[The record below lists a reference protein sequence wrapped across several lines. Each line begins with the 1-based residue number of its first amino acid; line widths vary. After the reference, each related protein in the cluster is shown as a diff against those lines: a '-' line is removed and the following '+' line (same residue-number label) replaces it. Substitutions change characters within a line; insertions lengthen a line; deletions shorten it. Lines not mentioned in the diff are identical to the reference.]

1 MTACPDCRGQG
12 SVIDDPYPDCQGT
25 GQAAERDKVTIRI
38 PPGIPEETIL
48 RLPGRGTPSPAAG
61 GEPGDAYV
69 IIRTAAD
76 PHFTR
81 AGAELRH
88 DLHITVPDA
97 ALGST
102 AAVPAAPDGRLR
114 VTVPPVTQPG
124 AVVRITGRGLPRY
137 GQHGRGDLNVRVI
150 VDIPRQL
157 SPPEQRLYEQL
168 RALEQAPSQRA
179 DPAA

>member
-1 MTACPDCRGQG
+1 
-12 SVIDDPYPDCQGT
+12 
-25 GQAAERDKVTIRI
+25 
-38 PPGIPEETIL
+38 
-48 RLPGRGTPSPAAG
+48 
-61 GEPGDAYV
+61 V
-69 IIRTAAD
+69 IIRTETD

-81 AGAELRH
+81 AGADLWH

-124 AVVRITGRGLPRY
+124 AVVRITGRGLPRHA
-137 GQHGRGDLNVRVI
+137 QHGRGDLNVRVI